1 MGGAA
6 SHSRVTEEEEEGPE
20 EEEEEEEECRWSNR
34 RWMVVRGR
42 TRISVSVD

>member
-6 SHSRVTEEEEEGPE
+6 SHSRVTQEEEEGP
-20 EEEEEEEECRWSNR
+20 EEEEEECRWSNR
-34 RWMVVRGR
+34 RWMAVRGR

>member
-6 SHSRVTEEEEEGPE
+6 SHSRVTEEEEEGP
-20 EEEEEEEECRWSNR
+20 EEEEEECRWSNR